1 MGWVPI
7 LSASKKTGGATSA
20 RTRVRTPFI
29 VLGCYSGRE
38 VPSRIWGFGEDDM
51 WKILRRAKVFLR
63 SEEAAT
69 ATEYAVMIA
78 LVIIVVMAAVAALG
92 EKVSSEFANAEQQ
105 WTAVN
110 P

>member
-1 MGWVPI
+1 
-7 LSASKKTGGATSA
+7 
-20 RTRVRTPFI
+20 
-29 VLGCYSGRE
+29 
-38 VPSRIWGFGEDDM
+38 M
-51 WKILRRAKVFLR
+51 WKILRQTRAFLR

-78 LVIIVVMAAVAALG
+78 LVIIVVITAVAALG

-105 WTAVN
+105 WTAVA

>member
-1 MGWVPI
+1 
-7 LSASKKTGGATSA
+7 
-20 RTRVRTPFI
+20 
-29 VLGCYSGRE
+29 
-38 VPSRIWGFGEDDM
+38 M